1 MPGGRVSGI
10 VRNGRGKRRGR
21 CRGHI
26 RDCAVSGGS
35 SFLRCG
41 GGSIIRINIVSV
53 SGAEQNAFEIRRKLF
68 FWNLTCRRL
77 CSATVVSGSSER
89 ALFLGWRLTNSAS
102 LQSLRIWSCSSSFS
116 SSPEREAVAG
126 RRTGKVFSAVSSVL
140 RNVGFFLPFR
150 QRGAQS

>member
-1 MPGGRVSGI
+1 MPRPYQ
-10 VRNGRGKRRGR
+10 RLYRQWREQL
-21 CRGHI
+21 
-26 RDCAVSGGS
+26 
-35 SFLRCG
+35 LRYG

-68 FWNLTCRRL
+68 FLEFDMQTVMFGDGGFRQFRE
-77 CSATVVSGSSER
+77 SA
-89 ALFLGWRLTNSAS
+89 FLGWRLTNSAS

-140 RNVGFFLPFR
+140 RNVGFFSAVSATGSAKLSAISSGR
-150 QRGAQS
+150 QDSLQAV